1 MTSTPIVRTVY
12 IVSDSTG
19 ITAETFSQSVLSQFE
34 EVDFKP
40 VRLPFV
46 DTLEK
51 AAEVAMRI
59 DRSALEAGVPPIV
72 FSTLVN
78 PDILARVRQANG
90 IFLDLFGTFVSH
102 IEQALGLKSS
112 HSIGRSHMMQ
122 KNKKNCCLMQWNCS
136 GIPVLPLLSLP
147 ETTDRR
153 RERWQFRETAEK

>member
-1 MTSTPIVRTVY
+1 MTSSPIARTVY

-34 EVDFKP
+34 EVQFKP
-40 VRLPFV
+40 VRLPYV

-51 AAEVAMRI
+51 AAEVAQRI

-90 IFLDLFGTFVSH
+90 VFLDLFGTFVSH

-112 HSIGRSHMMQ
+112 HSIGRSHMAA
-122 KNKKNCCLMQWNCS
+122 NSEN
-136 GIPVLPLLSLP
+136 
-147 ETTDRR
+147 
-153 RERWQFRETAEK
+153 TATGSTPSTSAWRMTMGSS

>member
-59 DRSALEAGVPPIV
+59 DRSAQEAGVPPIV
-72 FSTLVN
+72 FSTIPTSWRVF
-78 PDILARVRQANG
+78 ARRTEFSWTCSAP
-90 IFLDLFGTFVSH
+90 
-102 IEQALGLKSS
+102 SS
-112 HSIGRSHMMQ
+112 ATSS
-122 KNKKNCCLMQWNCS
+122 
-136 GIPVLPLLSLP
+136 
-147 ETTDRR
+147 RR
-153 RERWQFRETAEK
+153 WD

>member
-12 IVSDSTG
+12 IVPASTG

-90 IFLDLFGTFVSH
+90 CLLYTSRPGV
-102 IEQALGLKSS
+102 QALGQQVDHFQRQPVQGLRRIQRRDPEA
-112 HSIGRSHMMQ
+112 HSVGADIR
-122 KNKKNCCLMQWNCS
+122 
-136 GIPVLPLLSLP
+136 
-147 ETTDRR
+147 
-153 RERWQFRETAEK
+153 